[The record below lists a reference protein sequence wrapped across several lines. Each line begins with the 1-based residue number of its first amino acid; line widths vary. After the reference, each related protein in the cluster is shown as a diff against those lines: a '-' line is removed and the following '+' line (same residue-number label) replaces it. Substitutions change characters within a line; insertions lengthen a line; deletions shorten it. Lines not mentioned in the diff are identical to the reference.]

1 MFRRGLKIFFA
12 RRFLFSGKS
21 HSVINIVS
29 MVSAVA
35 VGIPVAAMVILMS
48 VFNGFETLV
57 SAMYRNFDPEI
68 LVRPAVGKVF
78 DVSTI
83 DTAAIAA
90 LPEVEA
96 VSAVLD
102 DAALLEYRGSQI
114 TATVRGVDGNFFRVI
129 PMEDMIVRGGTE
141 LRHGELE
148 QAVVG
153 QGIAYRL
160 GVRTSFYDPLR
171 FYAPRRGHYS
181 PIVPVAAFSSGEAY
195 PAGVFALD
203 AETDGQYVVTTIDF
217 AQRLF
222 DYEGRAS
229 ALMIALR
236 QGASPVRAMERI
248 AAVAGDDFKV
258 LDRYMQKPSVY
269 RIMVYEKWGIFF
281 IAAMVLLIAS
291 FSIVGSLIMLVIDK
305 RRSIATMSALG
316 CTPRFIRRVFLWQGM
331 MISGAG
337 AAGGLAVGVLV
348 CLIQKWLGVVRI
360 PARTFLIESYPV
372 VIEPADLLCIVAVFV
387 AINFFIAKFTVR
399 KAVPKSD
406 LS

>member
-1 MFRRGLKIFFA
+1 
-12 RRFLFSGKS
+12 
-21 HSVINIVS
+21 
-29 MVSAVA
+29 
-35 VGIPVAAMVILMS
+35 
-48 VFNGFETLV
+48 
-57 SAMYRNFDPEI
+57 
-68 LVRPAVGKVF
+68 
-78 DVSTI
+78 
-83 DTAAIAA
+83 
-90 LPEVEA
+90 
-96 VSAVLD
+96 
-102 DAALLEYRGSQI
+102 
-114 TATVRGVDGNFFRVI
+114 
-129 PMEDMIVRGGTE
+129 MIVRGGTE